1 MKIVIKSW
9 STGNVLYA
17 CEAPSLRA
25 AVEAAVAVGADLS
38 SADLRWAD
46 LRSAELRSANLH
58 GASLRG
64 ASLNSADLRGANL
77 SSADLN
83 SADLRGASLNSA
95 DLRGANLSSAD
106 LRGANLSSA
115 DLSSADLHW
124 ADLHGASLRG
134 AVLPDGR
141 TYEAYRQ
148 DPLAGICDDPEARAR
163 AEAAWGHHTWTDC
176 PMHAAHG
183 WSGIGD
189 APADRQRDVAAFV
202 ALFDARLLE
211 RAAQETT

>member
-58 GASLRG
+58 GAS
-64 ASLNSADLRGANL
+64 
-77 SSADLN
+77 
-83 SADLRGASLNSA
+83 LRGASLNSA

>member
-77 SSADLN
+77 SSADL
-83 SADLRGASLNSA
+83 
-95 DLRGANLSSAD
+95 
-106 LRGANLSSA
+106 RGANLSSA

-141 TYEAYRQ
+141 TDEAYRQ